1 MYFQAVDQDGDED
14 DGPVDDLL
22 HVRLNAGEVH
32 AVVDDGNYKR
42 ADERTKDSALASGQT
57 GATHDHGRDD
67 FQLNKIT
74 GLGVAGDVERRL
86 HDSAESGQQPG

>member
-1 MYFQAVDQDGDED
+1 MYFQAVNQDGDKN

-32 AVVDDGNYKR
+32 AVVDDGNDKR

-67 FQLNKIT
+67 LQLHEIT
-74 GLGVAGDVERRL
+74 RFRVACDVERRL
-86 HDSAESGQQPG
+86 HDSAESGQ